1 MDNINMINN
10 ITPNTP
16 GSGLEPSKKTDPVE
30 SEPVDTSDATVR
42 SEYASIINKSLETE
56 ELDLQAVQEAKE
68 ALDAGLIDTPE
79 NAKDAADNI
88 LRYGI

>member
-10 ITPNTP
+10 ITPNP
-16 GSGLEPSKKTDPVE
+16 AGSGLEPSKKTDPTE
-30 SEPVDTSDATVR
+30 PEPVDTSDATVR
-42 SEYASIINKSLETE
+42 SEYASIINKALETE
-56 ELDLQAVQEAKE
+56 ELDLQAVLEAQE

-88 LRYGI
+88 LRDGI